1 MPQRD
6 ATPLPKLRIVHC
18 FRSPVGGIFRHVR
31 DLIDEQV
38 KAGHEVGIICDSN
51 TGGAFE
57 EAMFVD
63 IKPKLALGLHRLAM
77 DRSIGPRDVSVVWKL
92 YREIKA
98 LKVDVLHSHGSKGGA
113 YARIIG
119 SLLRIG
125 SKRPVRLYCPHG
137 GSVHYSSSSLSGKLF
152 FMLERLMER
161 FTDRLVFV
169 SNYERDG
176 FFAKVGSAHCPDS
189 LVYNGLTEPE
199 FVPVETNKNA
209 ADFLYIGMMR
219 DLKGVD
225 LFLEA
230 LPLVAE
236 KTGLNITAHLVG
248 DGPDLDTYRARAND
262 LGGNVETTFHDPMPA
277 RDAFGLGKT
286 LVIPSR
292 AESMPYIVLEALA
305 AKRPLIATNVGGIPE
320 IYGPYAS
327 ALIKPDD
334 VDALATAMV
343 GHIQN
348 TRVSVDGKEFSTR
361 IHDMFSASVM
371 ADSVMEAY
379 RLTLNEDIAD

>member
-1 MPQRD
+1 MQKRD

-57 EAMFVD
+57 EAMFED
-63 IKPKLALGLHRLAM
+63 LKPNLALGLHRLAM
-77 DRSIGPRDVSVVWKL
+77 DRSIGPRDISVVWKL
-92 YREIKA
+92 FREIKA
-98 LKVDVLHSHGSKGGA
+98 LNVDVLHSHGSKGGA

-125 SKRPVRLYCPHG
+125 SKRPIRLYCPHG
-137 GSVHYSSSSLSGKLF
+137 GSVHYDSGSIGGKLF

-161 FTDRLVFV
+161 FTDRLIFV
-169 SNYERDG
+169 SDYERDG
-176 FFAKVGSAHCPDS
+176 FFSKVGSAHCPDS

-199 FVPVETNKNA
+199 FEPISTNKDA

-225 LFLEA
+225 LFLNA
-230 LPLVAE
+230 LPMVAE
-236 KTGLNITAHLVG
+236 KTGRKISAQLVG
-248 DGPDLDTYRARAND
+248 DGPDLEAYKSKAQD
-262 LGGNVETTFHDPMPA
+262 LGANVETTFHDPMPA
-277 RDAFGLGKT
+277 REAFGLGQT
-286 LVIPSR
+286 LVVPSR

-305 AKRPLIATNVGGIPE
+305 AKRTLIATNVGGIPE
-320 IYGPYAS
+320 IFGPYAN
-327 ALIKPDD
+327 ALVKPDD
-334 VDALATAMV
+334 VNALASAMI
-343 GHIQN
+343 GQIQN
-348 TRVSVDGKEFSTR
+348 TRVNVESDKFATR
-361 IHDMFSASVM
+361 IHEMFSASVM

-379 RLTLNEDIAD
+379 QLTLNEGD